1 LVVGCWWLARGGWFV
16 VKGSFVR
23 RAEEK
28 EEVRSTRSGLPSEF
42 RSWSFVRAS
51 FSFVVD
57 IRGEECEG
65 AGSFDVVSELAL
77 SAAGPCVPRGHVP
90 PGHEAAHGTQGSPF
104 IFFSFHLGFC
114 VSVCLV
120 WRPRPLS
127 SNRVSFPCAGSSR

>member
-1 LVVGCWWLARGGWFV
+1 LVRGWWFV

-23 RAEEK
+23 RAEAERK
-28 EEVRSTRSGLPSEF
+28 FVRREGLLLEL